1 MNSVLEAILWK
12 RFLNVIEHHWT
23 ILNLMQAT
31 WLAWVVTK
39 PPMLF
44 VPSRQVVTIFSAPN
58 YCYRSGNQ
66 GAIMDAWHVCLFCRR
81 ILKVCCSV
89 KSHTAIRVSFVC
101 CKHHTLTQ
109 SKCQQKVDNF
119 IILIIHAGN
128 ILCYVQRV
136 TSNHPGRRVSNS
148 HPKICQTAIFNCW
161 FDWPPCYNW
170 IL

>member
-1 MNSVLEAILWK
+1 MVSNGFKHCLFSILRVARPPTNPWPRKFNQSNGLNLIARAHQLVMEGFNWAHEQCFGSDSLEAISECHWTS
-12 RFLNVIEHHWT
+12 LNIIEPCWT

-81 ILKVCCSV
+81 ILKVCCYV
-89 KSHTAIRVSFVC
+89 KSHTA
-101 CKHHTLTQ
+101 
-109 SKCQQKVDNF
+109 D
-119 IILIIHAGN
+119 
-128 ILCYVQRV
+128 
-136 TSNHPGRRVSNS
+136 
-148 HPKICQTAIFNCW
+148 
-161 FDWPPCYNW
+161 
-170 IL
+170 